1 MRHPY
6 KHNVELQKMYNI
18 ICYYY
23 ILLFVQPNTDSDDTF
38 KELVVRLKNACIF
51 NICVYLY
58 NIRCTVYCFYPE
70 LRLEWNNKCF
80 HFFLVTWYAG
90 TIILVRRFSFAS
102 PKWRVCRNWRDKFV
116 KKNYISLE
124 GISIIC
130 LIHNSFPLTQSIT
143 QNGMRPW
150 QSHFYCFSL
159 CARACVSAS
168 LGKHKTTNAK
178 VKTKTHAQNE
188 VLW

>member
-1 MRHPY
+1 M
-6 KHNVELQKMYNI
+6 
-18 ICYYY
+18 
-23 ILLFVQPNTDSDDTF
+23 ILLFVQPNSNSDDRYTF
-38 KELVVRLKNACIF
+38 KELLVRFKNACFF
-51 NICVYLY
+51 NIRIYTLSVVRYIVFTPSY
-58 NIRCTVYCFYPE
+58 GWSETINV
-70 LRLEWNNKCF
+70 
-80 HFFLVTWYAG
+80 FFLVTWYAG
-90 TIILVRRFSFAS
+90 TITLVRRFSFAIL
-102 PKWRVCRNWRDKFV
+102 KWRVCRNWRDKFV

-143 QNGMRPW
+143 QNGMQPW

-168 LGKHKTTNAK
+168 LGKHKTTNTK
-178 VKTKTHAQNE
+178 IKTKTHAQNE